1 MANLTREEASA
12 RAALIANAEYDVSL
26 DFASGGDTFRARS
39 VIRFAGVPGEATF
52 VDVVAERVV
61 AATLNGVELFEP
73 AGGRLALP
81 GLAAENELVVEAEHE
96 YSNAGVGIHRF
107 VDPENGETFLY
118 SQFATMYACHAFA
131 CFDQP
136 DIKGTFAFTVT
147 APAHWVVASNA
158 KAPTPS
164 GSEGDEPRTWAFDR
178 TVPLPAYATAVC
190 AGPYAFVEGTIQSVK
205 GEIPARV
212 YGRPQL
218 VEHFAAERIIADSQA
233 GFELYERIFD
243 TEFPYDSYD
252 HVYAPQ
258 YNFGAMENAGC
269 VTVSEDRL
277 LFRGRASDAQLE
289 FRTVVIMHELAHMW
303 FGDLV
308 TMKWWDDLW
317 LNESFAE
324 YVGTFAAAVAT
335 EWSDAWVTF
344 AAERK
349 SIAYATD
356 QLPTTHPVL
365 SDLPDVDSVAG
376 AFDMITYAKGAS
388 ALKQLAATLGEDVF
402 FAGVAAYLKAH
413 AFGNA
418 TLGDLFAELE
428 AASGRSLTA
437 WRTAWL
443 ETPGVTT
450 LAAEVSTD
458 ASGRITS
465 LVVTEEAPERWP
477 LPRPHT
483 LSVAGLSLADG
494 ALTPVFEVA
503 VATDGPSTEVDRLVA
518 EPRPAL
524 LLPNGGDLTY
534 AKLHLDA
541 TSLAAARDHAADIA
555 DPMSQALVL
564 DALWHMCRDG
574 VLPARDYVTPV
585 LAALPGIT
593 VSAVRESHLRTIV
606 TTVARY
612 ATPETAQELGA
623 DAAEAVWA
631 ALEGAAA
638 GSDAQLQLLKGYA
651 WLARTPGQADR
662 IEALLGDVLHLD
674 GLPIDTELA
683 WDLLTALAQ
692 CGRTD
697 DATIAE
703 YLSKDATAAGERR
716 AAGVRAAIG
725 NLEAKRRA
733 WDLLAHPEGEP
744 LANAFAY
751 EVALGFAKATD
762 AAFMAPLGETFFA
775 EVRHLF
781 DSVDVYVGL
790 RVVQYSYPSFLVGR
804 GVDIVGLGAAWLEAN
819 RDAHPV
825 LVKLMTEGLDHAQRA
840 AAAQATASPL

>member
-1 MANLTREEASA
+1 MANLTREEAA
-12 RAALIANAEYDVSL
+12 DRAALIASADYDVAL
-26 DFASGGDTFRARS
+26 DFTGGSDSFRSVS
-39 VIRFAGVPGEATF
+39 VIRFASVPGAATF
-52 VDVVAERVV
+52 VDVVGDV
-61 AATLNGVELFEP
+61 AHAMLNDVELFAP
-73 AGGRLALP
+73 TGGRLALP
-81 GLAAENELVVEAEHE
+81 GLAAENVLVVEATHA
-96 YSNAGVGIHRF
+96 YSTAGVGIHRF

-147 APAHWVVASNA
+147 APSHWVVVSNSV
-158 KAPTPS
+158 APVADG
-164 GSEGDEPRTWAFDR
+164 GSTSDGPLTWAFER
-178 TVPLPAYATAVC
+178 TVPLPTYATAVC
-190 AGPYAFVEGTIQSVK
+190 AGPYAFVEGSITSVK

-218 VEHFAAERIIADSQA
+218 LEHFAAERIFADTQA

-277 LFRGRASDAQLE
+277 LFRTRASDAQVE

-308 TMKWWDDLW
+308 TMRWWDDLW

-324 YVGTFAAAVAT
+324 YVGTYAAAVAT

-413 AFGNA
+413 AFANA
-418 TLGDLFAELE
+418 TLGDLFTELE

-450 LAAEVSTD
+450 LAADVTTDST
-458 ASGRITS
+458 GRITS
-465 LVVTEEAPERWP
+465 LAVTEEAPERWP

-483 LSVAGLSLADG
+483 LAVAGLSMADG
-494 ALTPVFEVA
+494 VLASSFEVA
-503 VATDGPSTEVDRLVA
+503 VETDGPSTDVDRLVA
-518 EPRPAL
+518 EPRPEVI
-524 LLPNGGDLTY
+524 LPNGGDLTY

-541 TSLAAARDHAADIA
+541 VSLAAAREHAADIA

-574 VLPARDYVTPV
+574 VLPARDYVEPV

-593 VSAVRESHLRTIV
+593 VSAVRESHIRTIV

-612 ATPETAQELGA
+612 AAPDDAQARGA
-623 DAAEAVWA
+623 DAAEALWA
-631 ALEGAAA
+631 ALEGAAP
-638 GSDAQLQLLKGYA
+638 GSDAQLQFLKGYA
-651 WLARTPGQADR
+651 MLARTEPQADR

-683 WDLLTALAQ
+683 WDLVTGLAA
-692 CGRTD
+692 CGRAD
-697 DATIAE
+697 DAAISEVLT
-703 YLSKDATAAGERR
+703 KDATAAGERR
-716 AAGVRAAIG
+716 AAGARAAIAA
-725 NLEAKRRA
+725 LDAKQRA
-733 WDLLAHPEGEP
+733 WNLLAHPQTKP
-744 LANAFAY
+744 LANALAY
-751 EVALGFAKATD
+751 EAALGFARATD
-762 AAFMAPLGETFFA
+762 ATFMAPLGETFFK
-775 EVRHLF
+775 EVRGLF
-781 DSVDVYVGL
+781 DGVDVYVGL
-790 RVVQYSYPSFLVGR
+790 RVVQYAYPSFLVGR
-804 GVDIVGLGAAWLEAN
+804 GVDIVGLGERWLADN
-819 RDAHPV
+819 GDAHPV
-825 LVKLMTEGLDHAQRA
+825 LTKLMVEGLDHARRA
-840 AAAQATASPL
+840 ARAQDSATRL

>member
-1 MANLTREEASA
+1 MANIKREEAAA
-12 RAALIANAEYDVSL
+12 RAALIASAEYDVTF
-26 DFASGGDTFRARS
+26 DFTGGGDTFRSRS
-39 VIRFAGVPGEATF
+39 VVRFAGVPGEATF
-52 VDVVAERVV
+52 VDVVAAGVTS
-61 AATLNGVELFEP
+61 ATLNGVALFDP
-73 AGGRLALP
+73 TGGRLALP
-81 GLAAENELVVEAEHE
+81 GLAADNELVVEAEFA

-118 SQFATMYACHAFA
+118 SQFATMYASHAFA

-147 APAHWVVASNA
+147 APGNWVVASNSR
-158 KAPTPS
+158 APLPS
-164 GSEGDEPRTWAFDR
+164 GGPDGPLTWAFDR
-178 TVPLPAYATAVC
+178 TVPLPTYATAVC

-218 VEHFAAERIIADSQA
+218 LEHFAAERIFADSQA

-289 FRTVVIMHELAHMW
+289 FRTVVVMHELAHMW

-308 TMKWWDDLW
+308 TMRWWDDLW

-324 YVGTFAAAVAT
+324 YVGTYAAAVAT
-335 EWSDAWVTF
+335 EWADAWVTF

-388 ALKQLAATLGEDVF
+388 ALKQLAATLGEDTF
-402 FAGVAAYLKAH
+402 FAGVAAYLKKH
-413 AFGNA
+413 AFSNA
-418 TLGDLFAELE
+418 TLGDLFSELE
-428 AASGRSLTA
+428 AASGRSLNG

-450 LAAEVSTD
+450 LAAEVTAD
-458 ASGRITS
+458 ASDRITA
-465 LVVTEEAPERWP
+465 VAVTEAAPERWP

-483 LSVAGLSLADG
+483 LVVAGLELSDG
-494 ALTPVFEVA
+494 VLTSAFEVP
-503 VATDGPSTEVDRLVA
+503 VETDGPSTEVERLVSQ
-518 EPRPAL
+518 PRPAL

-534 AKLHLDA
+534 AKLHLDPV
-541 TSLAAARDHAADIA
+541 SLAAARDHAAHIA

-574 VLPARDYVTPV
+574 VLSARDYVEPT

-606 TTVARY
+606 TAVARY
-612 ATPETAQELGA
+612 AAPDTAQQLGA
-623 DAAEAVWA
+623 DAAEAAWA
-631 ALEGAAA
+631 ALEGAEP
-638 GSDAQLQLLKGYA
+638 GSDAQLLFLKGYA

-692 CGRTD
+692 CGRAD
-697 DATIAE
+697 DATVSE
-703 YLSKDATAAGERR
+703 HLTKDATAAGERR

-725 NLEAKRRA
+725 TLEAKQRA
-733 WDLLAHPEGEP
+733 WDLLAHPDGAP

-762 AAFMAPLGETFFA
+762 AAFMAPLGEAFFA
-775 EVRHLF
+775 EVRGLF

-790 RVVQYSYPSFLVGR
+790 RVVQYAYPSFLVGR
-804 GVDIVGLGAAWLEAN
+804 GVDIVGLGERWVAENA
-819 RDAHPV
+819 DAHPV
-825 LVKLMTEGLDHAQRA
+825 LMKLMVEGLDHARRA
-840 AAAQATASPL
+840 AAAQESSASV